1 MPHGQAVD
9 AALDAQPPRALG
21 LQLPQPPDRGGVRLP
36 LVQQGQLLRGAAVA
50 LVALGAWPAATGGH
64 PGHGAAEVRI
74 ANLSYSPE
82 EIVVVTGDSVLWFWD
97 GGETNHSVTS
107 DPGQAESFD
116 SDPDKPADQVRHRV
130 GDAFGHKFTREGT
143 FTYTCKVHSF
153 MKGRVVVKPASQPDP
168 PAPDPTPAPDGST
181 VAVTDLSLRPASLCR
196 SRRGCPSSALLR
208 FTLSDT
214 ATVRVRLL
222 RGARQVRAW
231 RLERDG
237 GRHRLRIRARGLRPA
252 RYQLVVQAT
261 TPDGAR
267 SPAVTRRL
275 RVR

>member
-1 MPHGQAVD
+1 
-9 AALDAQPPRALG
+9 
-21 LQLPQPPDRGGVRLP
+21 
-36 LVQQGQLLRGAAVA
+36 
-50 LVALGAWPAATGGH
+50 
-64 PGHGAAEVRI
+64 VRI
-74 ANLSYSPE
+74 ADLAFEPE
-82 EIVVVTGDSVLWFWD
+82 ELVVVRGDNVLWFWD
-97 GGETNHSVTS
+97 GGETNHSVTA

-116 SDPDKPADQVRHRV
+116 SDPDKPADQVRHKR
-130 GDAFGHKFTREGT
+130 GDAFGHKFTRDGT
-143 FTYTCKVHSF
+143 YTYTCKVHSF
-153 MKGRVVVKPASQPDP
+153 MKGRVVVQAPAGSEP

-181 VAVTDLSLRPASLCR
+181 VAVSDLSLRPARVC
-196 SRRGCPSSALLR
+196 RRGSGCPRATLLR

-222 RGARQVRAW
+222 RGERQARAW

-237 GRHRLRIRARGLRPA
+237 GRHRLRIRARGLSA
-252 RYQLVVQAT
+252 GRYQLVVQAT